1 MEFFGFEL
9 KRKKED
15 KPKREERSFIAPMK
29 DDGAVEI
36 ETRGEQGA
44 VAGGVVVSN
53 AFSASSS
60 SSLTD
65 HQQRILKYRQM
76 ANNPEVDEAI
86 ENIVNDAITIDEES
100 GPVEIRLDDVE
111 LSESVKNKIQE
122 EFKSLMKM
130 IDFKHRGYDYF
141 REWYIDSV
149 INFQM
154 IPHANMSKGIKEVR
168 RIDPV
173 HLKKVREIVRE
184 KDQQTGADI
193 IKEIREYYIYKNVN
207 PRVGQHTLIQLHPD
221 SIISV
226 TSGRYDERRRTIVGY
241 LHKAIKSMNN
251 LTSVENASVI
261 YRLARA
267 PERRAIYID
276 IGSMPKAAG
285 EQYVRK
291 LMQKYQK
298 KIVYDSATGE
308 VDNENRHMSILE
320 DFWLPRRGDKGTQ
333 IDTLPGGQNLGEI
346 EDITYF
352 QKKLYKA
359 LNVPITRLESENMI
373 SLGRS
378 TEITRDELKFSKFVQ
393 RLRMR
398 FTGIFDQF
406 LKTQL
411 VMKKIITEAD
421 WEKIKDDIR
430 YDFLEDF
437 YITEQ
442 KELELMEQRINVVD
456 RMREIIGKYYSHDYV
471 RKFILHMTEEQIKE
485 EDKKIKEEK
494 NNPQFQD
501 QDEMGGGFGG
511 GGFGGGD
518 DGGGFEPPEP
528 DDEPEVDVTQREPDG
543 GGEDNEKKKEEE

>member
-1 MEFFGFEL
+1 MEFFGLEL
-9 KRKKED
+9 KRKKPEE
-15 KPKREERSFIAPMK
+15 PKTREEKTFIAPMK
-29 DDGAVEI
+29 DDGAIEI

-53 AFSASSS
+53 AFTSASG

-111 LSESVKNKIQE
+111 LSDSIKKKIQE
-122 EFKSLMKM
+122 EFEAFLRM
-130 IDFKHRGYDYF
+130 IDFKNKGYDYF

-154 IPHANMSKGIKEVR
+154 IPHAKITNGIKEVR
-168 RIDPV
+168 RIDPI

-184 KDQQTGADI
+184 KDQATGADL

-207 PRVGQHTLIQLHPD
+207 PKVGQYAMIQLHPD

-226 TSGRYDERRRTIVGY
+226 TSGRYDERRRNIIGY
-241 LHKAIKSMNN
+241 LHKAIKPMNN

-291 LMQKYQK
+291 MMEKYQK
-298 KIVYDSATGE
+298 KIIYDAATGE

-346 EDITYF
+346 EDIVYF

-359 LNVPITRLESENMI
+359 LGVPITRLESENMI

-398 FTGIFDQF
+398 FSGIFDQF
-406 LKTQL
+406 LRTQL

-437 YITEQ
+437 YIAEQ
-442 KELELMEQRINVVD
+442 KELELMEQRMNVID
-456 RMREIIGKYYSHDYV
+456 RMRESIGKYYSHDYV
-471 RKFILHMTEEQIKE
+471 RKYILRQTEEQIEE

-494 NNPQFQD
+494 NNPQFKNP
-501 QDEMGGGFGG
+501 DEFGDGG
-511 GGFGGGD
+511 GGFD
-518 DGGGFEPPEP
+518 DGGGFGQ
-528 DDEPEVDVTQREPDG
+528 DVQDEPEVDLTQREPDG
-543 GGEDNEKKKEEE
+543 GGAKQQETEE